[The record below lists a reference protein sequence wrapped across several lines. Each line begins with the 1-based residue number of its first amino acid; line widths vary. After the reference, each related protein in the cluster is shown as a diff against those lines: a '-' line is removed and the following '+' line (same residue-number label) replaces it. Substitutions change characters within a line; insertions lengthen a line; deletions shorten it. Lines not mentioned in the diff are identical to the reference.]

1 MGRSIVNKLISKLS
15 QQILVNKLRNF
26 FTIKKNMK

>member
-1 MGRSIVNKLISKLS
+1 MGRSIVNKLISKFS

-26 FTIKKNMK
+26 FTIKKNIK

>member
-26 FTIKKNMK
+26 FTIKKNIK

>member
-26 FTIKKNMK
+26 FTIKKNVK